1 MALGYEA
8 IKCVLHI
15 MNVVRFMKVWLDH
28 MDDYIRFHIFRL
40 QTFKWMYNALISS
53 NPRKDFRMYF
63 LQPSSLLPL
72 LMYFSDI
79 LARKECTTGV
89 AELN

>member
-1 MALGYEA
+1 MCFAYYECSYIYEGMAG
-8 IKCVLHI
+8 
-15 MNVVRFMKVWLDH
+15 
-28 MDDYIRFHIFRL
+28 FRL

>member
-28 MDDYIRFHIFRL
+28 MDDL

>member
-1 MALGYEA
+1 MALGCKA

-15 MNVVRFMKVWLDH
+15 MNVVRFMKV
-28 MDDYIRFHIFRL
+28 FRL